1 MAKVEDCPGFET
13 FGADVKAAREARRLA
28 RKTLAE
34 MVGIE
39 WRYLANIENQGAI
52 PSLPVMIQLIKVCGL
67 PVERYFN
74 PEIMREESEQR
85 QRVSHKLKLCPEE
98 YLPIIEGAID
108 GALKMEQTAKQKPV
122 FVLTTN
128 VDQQFFRVFPQE
140 QICAFQGDF
149 SYCQCSQPCRD
160 DIWENRELVKE
171 LTGRLV
177 GVRLPEEAVPRC
189 PDCGRVLVPW
199 VRDDTFLEG
208 TFWQDNLHRYH
219 RFLRRWIMD
228 QSDKKV
234 LLLELGVGEMTPSI
248 IKLPFWELTAKN
260 ENVFYACLNREAS
273 HRPEHLRGRSLYL
286 QGDLV
291 ETLAALRQ
299 ERSIAANIK

>member
-1 MAKVEDCPGFET
+1 M
-13 FGADVKAAREARRLA
+13 
-28 RKTLAE
+28 
-34 MVGIE
+34 
-39 WRYLANIENQGAI
+39 
-52 PSLPVMIQLIKVCGL
+52 
-67 PVERYFN
+67 
-74 PEIMREESEQR
+74 
-85 QRVSHKLKLCPEE
+85 
-98 YLPIIEGAID
+98 
-108 GALKMEQTAKQKPV
+108 
-122 FVLTTN
+122 LTTN
-128 VDQQFFRVFPQE
+128 VDQQFFRVFPKK

-149 SYCQCSQPCRD
+149 SYCQCSQPCLD
-160 DIWENRELVKE
+160 DIWENSELVKK
-171 LTGRLV
+171 LTGYLV

-189 PDCGRVLVPW
+189 LDCGRVLVPW

-208 TFWQDNLHRYH
+208 TLWQDNLHRYH

-228 QSDKKV
+228 QTDKKV

-286 QGDLV
+286 QGDLA

>member
-1 MAKVEDCPGFET
+1 MKIRPLERSVP
-13 FGADVKAAREARRLA
+13 AAGCVLINRAPRERRLLCA
-28 RKTLAE
+28 YYSQYMRFMWEAPT
-34 MVGIE
+34 GQP
-39 WRYLANIENQGAI
+39 YLDLQ
-52 PSLPVMIQLIKVCGL
+52 
-67 PVERYFN
+67 
-74 PEIMREESEQR
+74 
-85 QRVSHKLKLCPEE
+85 
-98 YLPIIEGAID
+98 
-108 GALKMEQTAKQKPV
+108 ALVADKPV

-171 LTGRLV
+171 LTDRLI

-208 TFWQDNLHRYH
+208 PFWQDNLNRYH
-219 RFLRRWIMD
+219 RFLRHWIMEKSD
-228 QSDKKV
+228 QKL

-273 HRPEHLRGRSLYL
+273 HVPEHLRGRSLYL
-286 QGDLV
+286 QGDLA
-291 ETLAALRQ
+291 ETLAALRPK
-299 ERSIAANIK
+299 RSSATKVK